1 MSKQVNGISRE
12 AAQYAIRELGRRA
25 GVAAADLRRW
35 RVVPDNGQTIV
46 YVQADSEKR
55 IVFPAAK
62 PQFWQEL
69 SEGKVNTVRYGWMAP
84 PAAPLSNAVPDFIV
98 PYAENASGEIRPL
111 FYAAGPDAVHCLVD
125 LPVSAWLTLSRFE
138 ENQAAGRDEH
148 GRFIPA
154 ASLAGRLG
162 FLERPIVDEYGLA
175 LEQALEF
182 LMPAWKGR
190 PRKLRV
196 KLSHDCD
203 VVGLPFSPKA
213 TLGHLLV
220 RGAPAALWE
229 DLRGAVTSRL
239 PAYLRM
245 VVDIC
250 KMSLERGLDSALYW
264 KASRRTPYDSG
275 YDLGHPKVREVIR
288 WAEAQGIEMGV
299 HPAYD
304 TFEAPEELKREV
316 RRAREVLGNRPM
328 GGRQHFLR
336 WSPEQWEHWEKCG
349 LAYDSTVGYARQVGF
364 RAGTC
369 IPYRPWSLRLNR
381 ELNLLEIPL
390 IVMDGTLV
398 EHRKL
403 RLEESIETVNRLVS
417 RVEMVGG
424 VFTLLWHNSSLI
436 GAGYNE
442 LYTPLLD
449 RLPGASRYDWAE
461 DFRELCAG

>member
-1 MSKQVNGISRE
+1 
-12 AAQYAIRELGRRA
+12 
-25 GVAAADLRRW
+25 
-35 RVVPDNGQTIV
+35 
-46 YVQADSEKR
+46 
-55 IVFPAAK
+55 
-62 PQFWQEL
+62 
-69 SEGKVNTVRYGWMAP
+69 
-84 PAAPLSNAVPDFIV
+84 
-98 PYAENASGEIRPL
+98 
-111 FYAAGPDAVHCLVD
+111 
-125 LPVSAWLTLSRFE
+125 
-138 ENQAAGRDEH
+138 
-148 GRFIPA
+148 
-154 ASLAGRLG
+154 
-162 FLERPIVDEYGLA
+162 
-175 LEQALEF
+175 
-182 LMPAWKGR
+182 
-190 PRKLRV
+190 
-196 KLSHDCD
+196 
-203 VVGLPFSPKA
+203 
-213 TLGHLLV
+213 
-220 RGAPAALWE
+220 
-229 DLRGAVTSRL
+229 
-239 PAYLRM
+239 
-245 VVDIC
+245 
-250 KMSLERGLDSALYW
+250 MSLERGLDSALYW

-316 RRAREVLGNRPM
+316 TRAREVLGNQPM

-349 LAYDSTVGYARQVGF
+349 LVYDSTVGYARQVGF

-449 RLPGASRYDWAE
+449 RLPGASRYDWVE